1 MNTTPPPRIAPLLF
15 LAHSAAATIVAA
27 AVIVAGVA
35 FMPARAGA
43 QEPAAAAATLPT
55 KNLVVPGEVFDVDG
69 HTAFLFTP
77 AEVNA
82 LPAGAPRPWIL
93 YGPTL
98 AAYPDEAEKWMH
110 ERFTEAGVAVAGID
124 TGESYGS
131 PAAVQATEKLH
142 AEMVKRGYAAKPALL
157 GRSRGGL
164 WASAWAI
171 AHPDLTAGLGGI
183 YPVYDWRTYPGVD
196 SAAGAY
202 GLTPADLLAKVD
214 ELCPVERIDVAAQAG
229 IPVCIIHGDIDGVVP
244 IEPNSAR
251 LKARYEALGKGHLV
265 ELIVAEGQGHNFWEG
280 FFHCQQLVD
289 FLIQRA
295 REGATGGDAAAAGD

>member
-1 MNTTPPPRIAPLLF
+1 MNNNTAPIALGILSSKHRTSTAI
-15 LAHSAAATIVAA
+15 LVAA
-27 AVIVAGVA
+27 ALAA
-35 FMPARAGA
+35 SLAATPRAGA
-43 QEPAAAAATLPT
+43 QEPTPAAAAAPPT
-55 KNLVVPGEVFDVDG
+55 KNLIVPGEVFDVGG

-82 LPAGAPRPWIL
+82 LPPGAPRPWIL

-98 AAYPDEAEKWMH
+98 AAYPDEAERWMH

-131 PAAVQATEKLH
+131 PAAVAATEKLH

-183 YPVYDWRTYPGVD
+183 YPVYDWRTYPGAEG
-196 SAAGAY
+196 AAGAY
-202 GLTPADLLAKVD
+202 GLTPADLLARVD
-214 ELCPVERIDVAAQAG
+214 ELCPVERIDVAARAG
-229 IPVCIIHGDIDGVVP
+229 IPICIIHGDIDVVVP
-244 IEPNSAR
+244 IEPNSGR
-251 LKARYEALGKGHLV
+251 LKARYEALGKGDLV
-265 ELIVAEGQGHNFWEG
+265 ELIVAEGQGHSFWEG
-280 FFHCQQLVD
+280 FFHCQPLVD
-289 FLIQRA
+289 FLIESARA
-295 REGATGGDAAAAGD
+295 GATGSDTAAEGK